1 MHTAITI
8 DALKV
13 LDAIDR
19 KGSFAGAASELF
31 RVPSAIS
38 YTVQK
43 LEEDLNVSIFDR
55 SGHKAVLTSAGRYLL
70 EEGRSLLE
78 AAENLA
84 HTTRQV
90 AQGWETRLRIGFNSL
105 LPAECL
111 FPAIQDFHQLG
122 VPVDVQIIEE
132 VFAGAWDA
140 LQSRRVD
147 MVVGADL
154 LSKPAG
160 AVATNPLGEVPFV
173 SAVGA
178 EHPLA
183 SETGPLAEAD
193 IAQYPAAVAADTSRS
208 LPPGHAGIFRLQRTL
223 TVSNTDHHH
232 RSMQKQHRKSDYTS
246 PRKTETIINSNLQNK
261 DIIIVCLNHPQM
273 TKKWAYRIGF
283 VNDDIGY
290 DLIETKNGNI
300 ALDGSIII
308 GNNTFSSISKILFD
322 RNGKLIFEKTYI
334 GTGCFMDQEDRSIIQ
349 TSDLSLLSIGY
360 NIDINSKIS
369 FLIKLVFIGSKPL
382 KGSSKI
388 NKAGCFTNARAINT
402 NRCWP

>member
-147 MVVGADL
+147 MIVGADL

-160 AVATNPLGEVPFV
+160 AFATKSLGEVPFV
-173 SAVGA
+173 FAVGA
-178 EHPLA
+178 QHPLA
-183 SETGPLAEAD
+183 SAAGPLAEAD

-208 LPPGHAGIFRLQRTL
+208 LPPGHAGIFRRQRTL
-223 TVSNTDHHH
+223 TVSNIDQKILAQEAGLGVGWLPHSRIREQLARGSLIAKDTNEP
-232 RSMQKQHRKSDYTS
+232 RSAISIHLARHSEDQGKALMWFWDRLSHD
-246 PRKTETIINSNLQNK
+246 ETIHKWLQ
-261 DIIIVCLNHPQM
+261 P
-273 TKKWAYRIGF
+273 
-283 VNDDIGY
+283 
-290 DLIETKNGNI
+290 E
-300 ALDGSIII
+300 
-308 GNNTFSSISKILFD
+308 
-322 RNGKLIFEKTYI
+322 
-334 GTGCFMDQEDRSIIQ
+334 
-349 TSDLSLLSIGY
+349 
-360 NIDINSKIS
+360 
-369 FLIKLVFIGSKPL
+369 
-382 KGSSKI
+382 
-388 NKAGCFTNARAINT
+388 
-402 NRCWP
+402 

>member
-160 AVATNPLGEVPFV
+160 AFATKSLGEVPFV
-173 SAVGA
+173 FAVGA

-223 TVSNTDHHH
+223 TVSNIDQKILAQEAGLGVGWLPYPRIREQLARGSLIAKETSEP
-232 RSMQKQHRKSDYTS
+232 RSAISVHLARHSEDKGKALMWFWDRLSND
-246 PRKTETIINSNLQNK
+246 ETIHKWLQ
-261 DIIIVCLNHPQM
+261 P
-273 TKKWAYRIGF
+273 
-283 VNDDIGY
+283 
-290 DLIETKNGNI
+290 E
-300 ALDGSIII
+300 
-308 GNNTFSSISKILFD
+308 
-322 RNGKLIFEKTYI
+322 
-334 GTGCFMDQEDRSIIQ
+334 
-349 TSDLSLLSIGY
+349 
-360 NIDINSKIS
+360 
-369 FLIKLVFIGSKPL
+369 
-382 KGSSKI
+382 
-388 NKAGCFTNARAINT
+388 
-402 NRCWP
+402 

>member
-55 SGHKAVLTSAGRYLL
+55 SGHKAVLTPAGRYLL

-84 HTTRQV
+84 HTTQQV

-160 AVATNPLGEVPFV
+160 AFATKSLGEVPFV
-173 SAVGA
+173 FAVGA

-183 SETGPLAEAD
+183 SVTAPLAEAD
-193 IAQYPAAVAADTSRS
+193 IAPYPAAVAADTSRS
-208 LPPGHAGIFRLQRTL
+208 LPPGHAGIFRRQRTL
-223 TVSNTDHHH
+223 TVSNIDQKILAQEAGLGVGWLPYPRIREQLARGSLIAKETSEP
-232 RSMQKQHRKSDYTS
+232 RSAISVHLARHSEDKGKALMWFWDRLSHD
-246 PRKTETIINSNLQNK
+246 ETIHKWLQ
-261 DIIIVCLNHPQM
+261 P
-273 TKKWAYRIGF
+273 
-283 VNDDIGY
+283 
-290 DLIETKNGNI
+290 E
-300 ALDGSIII
+300 
-308 GNNTFSSISKILFD
+308 
-322 RNGKLIFEKTYI
+322 
-334 GTGCFMDQEDRSIIQ
+334 
-349 TSDLSLLSIGY
+349 
-360 NIDINSKIS
+360 
-369 FLIKLVFIGSKPL
+369 
-382 KGSSKI
+382 
-388 NKAGCFTNARAINT
+388 
-402 NRCWP
+402 